1 MQRLTEKQ
9 EKFVQ
14 ELVKGKSQREAY
26 KEAYEKSR
34 LWKDTAV
41 DTQASILFKNSK
53 VLERYNELMDR
64 LVKES
69 EDECIVTAKEVL
81 RELKRI
87 GFADI
92 KDYLSYKTA
101 KTVVD
106 RDTQTGEP
114 VIDYQQIIDVLDS
127 DQVDG
132 RVIQEVSIKRGTFTF
147 KMYDK
152 MAALDKLG
160 KTLGMFTDKI
170 ETSGETTVNNRVDLT
185 AISTED
191 LKKMLGDT
199 GD

>member
-81 RELKRI
+81 I
-87 GFADI
+87 IF
-92 KDYLSYKTA
+92 
-101 KTVVD
+101 
-106 RDTQTGEP
+106 P
-114 VIDYQQIIDVLDS
+114 VFVFS
-127 DQVDG
+127 
-132 RVIQEVSIKRGTFTF
+132 SFTF
-147 KMYDK
+147 PSYFN
-152 MAALDKLG
+152 LSHSCL
-160 KTLGMFTDKI
+160 
-170 ETSGETTVNNRVDLT
+170 S
-185 AISTED
+185 
-191 LKKMLGDT
+191 
-199 GD
+199 

>member
-106 RDTQTGEP
+106 RDPQTGEP

-170 ETSGETTVNNRVDLT
+170 ETSGEQNIKINFGIPRP
-185 AISTED
+185 
-191 LKKMLGDT
+191 GDDD

>member
-106 RDTQTGEP
+106 RDPVTGEP

-147 KMYDK
+147 KLYDK

-160 KTLGMFTDKI
+160 KTLGMFTDKL
-170 ETSGETTVNNRVDLT
+170 ETTGEQSIKINFGIPRPNDLD
-185 AISTED
+185 E
-191 LKKMLGDT
+191 
-199 GD
+199 

>member
-106 RDTQTGEP
+106 RDPQTGEP

-191 LKKMLGDT
+191 LKKMLGD
-199 GD
+199 GSD

>member
-69 EDECIVTAKEVL
+69 EDECIVTAKEEL

-101 KTVVD
+101 KTVVE
-106 RDTQTGEP
+106 RDPVTGEP

-191 LKKMLGDT
+191 LKKMLGD
-199 GD
+199 GSD

>member
-106 RDTQTGEP
+106 RDPVTGEP
-114 VIDYQQIIDVLDS
+114 VIGYQQIIDVLDS
-127 DQVDG
+127 DKVDG

-199 GD
+199 SD

>member
-1 MQRLTEKQ
+1 VQRLTEKQ
-9 EKFVQ
+9 EKFIQ
-14 ELVKGKSQREAY
+14 GLVKGKSQREAY

-101 KTVVD
+101 KTVVE
-106 RDTQTGEP
+106 RDPVTGEP
-114 VIDYQQIIDVLDS
+114 VIDYQQIIDV
-127 DQVDG
+127 
-132 RVIQEVSIKRGTFTF
+132 R
-147 KMYDK
+147 
-152 MAALDKLG
+152 
-160 KTLGMFTDKI
+160 TLRF
-170 ETSGETTVNNRVDLT
+170 ELTS
-185 AISTED
+185 SP
-191 LKKMLGDT
+191 KQ
-199 GD
+199 

>member
-101 KTVVD
+101 KTVVE
-106 RDTQTGEP
+106 RDPVTGEP

>member
-101 KTVVD
+101 KTVVE
-106 RDTQTGEP
+106 RDPVTGEP

-170 ETSGETTVNNRVDLT
+170 ETTGETTVNSNINLQN
-185 AISTED
+185 ISTED
-191 LKKMLGDT
+191 LKKLLAGDVK
-199 GD
+199 

>member
-106 RDTQTGEP
+106 RDPVTGEP

-191 LKKMLGDT
+191 LKKMLGD
-199 GD
+199 GSD

>member
-101 KTVVD
+101 KTVVE
-106 RDTQTGEP
+106 RDPVTGEP

-132 RVIQEVSIKRGTFTF
+132 RVIEEVSIKRGTFTF

-170 ETSGETTVNNRVDLT
+170 ETSGEQNIKINFGIPRPSD
-185 AISTED
+185 D
-191 LKKMLGDT
+191 DGD
-199 GD
+199 

>member
-14 ELVKGKSQREAY
+14 ELVKGRSQREAY
-26 KEAYEKSR
+26 RIAYPKSVD
-34 LWKDTAV
+34 WKDETV
-41 DTQASILFKNSK
+41 DQNASKLMRHTK
-53 VLERYNELMDR
+53 VLPRYNELKGR

-106 RDTQTGEP
+106 RDPQTGEP

-170 ETSGETTVNNRVDLT
+170 ETSGEQNIKINFGIPRPSD
-185 AISTED
+185 D
-191 LKKMLGDT
+191 DGD
-199 GD
+199 

>member
-9 EKFVQ
+9 EKFIQ

-26 KEAYEKSR
+26 RIAYPKSVD
-34 LWKDTAV
+34 WKDETV
-41 DTQASILFKNSK
+41 DQNASKLMRHTK
-53 VLERYNELMDR
+53 VLPRYNELKGR
-64 LVKES
+64 LVKEA

-106 RDTQTGEP
+106 RDPQTGEP

-160 KTLGMFTDKI
+160 KTLGMFTEKI
-170 ETSGETTVNNRVDLT
+170 ETSGEQNIKINFGIPRP
-185 AISTED
+185 
-191 LKKMLGDT
+191 GDDD

>member
-9 EKFVQ
+9 EKFIQ

-26 KEAYEKSR
+26 RIAYPKSVD
-34 LWKDTAV
+34 WKDETV
-41 DTQASILFKNSK
+41 DQNASKLMRNTK
-53 VLERYNELMDR
+53 VLPRYNELKGR
-64 LVKES
+64 LVKEA

-106 RDTQTGEP
+106 RDPVTGEP
-114 VIDYQQIIDVLDS
+114 IIDYQQVIDMLDS
-127 DQVDG
+127 DKVDG
-132 RVIQEVSIKRGTFTF
+132 RVIQEVSVKRGSFTF

-152 MAALDKLG
+152 LSALEKIG

-170 ETSGETTVNNRVDLT
+170 ETTGEQSININFGIPRPSD
-185 AISTED
+185 D
-191 LKKMLGDT
+191 DGD
-199 GD
+199 

>member
-106 RDTQTGEP
+106 RDPVTGEP

-132 RVIQEVSIKRGTFTF
+132 RVIQEVSIKRGTFKF

-191 LKKMLGDT
+191 LKKMLGD
-199 GD
+199 GSD

>member
-106 RDTQTGEP
+106 RDPVTGEP